1 MALGKN
7 IYFKEPIKIN
17 LTNVTFTFRELF
29 CKSFTGVRSIGS
41 LVTILEC
48 EDPEKHFKVREFLWF
63 NYDFRMI
70 LEITQFLT

>member
-1 MALGKN
+1 MS
-7 IYFKEPIKIN
+7 
-17 LTNVTFTFRELF
+17 VTFTFRELF

-48 EDPEKHFKVREFLWF
+48 EDPEKHFKVQEFLWF
-63 NYDFRMI
+63 NYDLNVETADFRTI